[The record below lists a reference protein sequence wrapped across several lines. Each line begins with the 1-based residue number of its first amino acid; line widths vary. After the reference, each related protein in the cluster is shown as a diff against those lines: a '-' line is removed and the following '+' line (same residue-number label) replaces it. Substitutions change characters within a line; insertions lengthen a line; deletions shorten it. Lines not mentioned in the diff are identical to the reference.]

1 MSTFINLAE
10 VIYPVGSI
18 YESTSS
24 VSPATIFG
32 GTWSAIS
39 GRMLIGANSTYAI
52 KSTGGEATHTLT
64 DNEMPEHNHGMRLK
78 YADNSG
84 SNAGHTS
91 YWGNYRSS
99 TFQTDMAGGGSA
111 QQSPTILWS
120 LYMGKNSLA
129 LIPEKVM

>member
-64 DNEMPEHNHGMRLK
+64 DDEMPEHSHGMRLK
-78 YADNSG
+78 YADNGG

-99 TFQTDMAGGGSA
+99 TFHTDTAGGGA
-111 QQSPTILWS
+111 AHNNLPPYYGVYIWERT
-120 LYMGKNSLA
+120 A
-129 LIPEKVM
+129 